1 MKLPIKES
9 LTLLDPKT
17 RRKLPLMALSFAVAA
32 TLDAIG
38 VALFFPLVLAL
49 VDPTSSAKLPM
60 LERLFTSTEL
70 AEPRFVIFLL
80 ACLIACVFVFK
91 NVLAVTLLS
100 WQYKVLFAAEADL
113 GSRLYASYLQRP
125 WPSIA
130 NRNSSELIRNAS
142 VSCSQIFL
150 TFIIP
155 LFTIIVNFLLFCV
168 IFVVLLVVDTPTA
181 VGAATLVAIFGGG
194 YFWVVKTRLHR
205 IGVRFQDANFELLNE
220 LKQGIGAGREIRVL
234 GRQNEFVR
242 RLRFSREKYAS
253 VQALRNV
260 LTQLPRYYLEVVLV
274 FVVLSI
280 ISIMALVRP
289 VVEIAPVLA
298 VFGFASLRL
307 MDAMSAIL
315 GAAQQMRIG
324 APAVLAVSA
333 EFRDKLLAPPAPKVP
348 DRSFEKPGETGLVLD
363 SIDFAYDR
371 GDKILRNVDL
381 RIEWGECLGIVGKSG
396 SGKSTLFDIMIGLL
410 PPTAGTIRCD
420 GSDIAYQRDAWLAR
434 IGYVPQFVYLS
445 DESLRQNIAFG
456 VADAAIDNARVF
468 KAIDLAQLTD
478 FVNQLPRGVDTL
490 VGEQGA
496 AISGGQRQ
504 RIGIARA
511 LYHDPDVIFMDEA
524 TSALDNETESAVVE
538 TLESLKTDKTI
549 VVIAHRLST
558 LKPCDRILLLKDG
571 TLRSWGGRTS
581 EAVDGEQ
588 QDYSAEEMQ

>member
-9 LTLLDPKT
+9 LALLDPKT
-17 RRKLPLMALSFAVAA
+17 RRKLPLMTLSFALAA
-32 TLDAIG
+32 ALDAIG

-49 VDPTSSAKLPM
+49 VDPATAAKVPM
-60 LERLFTSTEL
+60 LEHFFPSTEL

-91 NVLAVTLLS
+91 NILSVALLS
-100 WQYKVLFAAEADL
+100 WQYRVLFAAEAEL
-113 GSRLYASYLQRP
+113 GGRLYASYLQRP

-155 LFTIIVNFLLFCV
+155 LFTIIVNLLLFCV
-168 IFVVLLVVDTPTA
+168 ILVVLLLVDAPTA

-194 YFWVVKTRLHR
+194 YFWVVKARLHR

-234 GRQNEFVR
+234 GRQHEFVR

-274 FVVLSI
+274 FVVLAI
-280 ISIMALVRP
+280 ISMMAVVRP

-307 MDAMSAIL
+307 MDAANAIL

-324 APAVLAVSA
+324 APAVIAVSA
-333 EFRDKLLAPPAPKVP
+333 EFRDKLVVQADPKELP
-348 DRSFEKPGETGLVLD
+348 RSEKPGETGLVLD
-363 SIDFAYDR
+363 GVDFSYGR
-371 GDKILRNVDL
+371 GDRILRNVDL

-410 PPTAGTIRCD
+410 PPTGGAIRCD
-420 GSDIAYQRDAWLAR
+420 GSDIAHQRDAWLAR

-456 VADAAIDNARVF
+456 VAEMAIDNVRVL
-468 KAIDLAQLTD
+468 KAIELAQLAD
-478 FVNQLPRGVDTL
+478 FLNQLPRGVDTL
-490 VGEQGA
+490 IGEQGA

-538 TLESLKTDKTI
+538 TLESLKNDKTI

-571 TLRSWGGRTS
+571 ALRPWDQKGGN
-581 EAVDGEQ
+581 VDGDH
-588 QDYSAEEMQ
+588 QDYSTEEMQ